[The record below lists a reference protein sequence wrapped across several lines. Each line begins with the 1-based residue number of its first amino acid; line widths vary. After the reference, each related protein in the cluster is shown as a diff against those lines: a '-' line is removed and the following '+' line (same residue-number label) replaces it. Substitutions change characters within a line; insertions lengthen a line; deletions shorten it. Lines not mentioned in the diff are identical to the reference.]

1 MCSDCQREGFTLKK
15 FLSLLLISMFI
26 IVSVTSAHAFP
37 FFKKKS
43 SFPSKEFRSYLLF
56 QDSWGDFPKIFFD
69 NTREEVTAEI
79 GEPSEESTF
88 RSFSMDNYGKTGVI
102 YSRVSFST
110 LEVIAFAFRR
120 FSPVIGNRVSEGYA
134 RQAGWTVRNSSSGT
148 RYMEREIPD
157 WNGASWTIVY
167 FMENDIE
174 VFMKKEEARYNGFLE
189 E

>member
-1 MCSDCQREGFTLKK
+1 MKK
-15 FLSLLLISMFI
+15 ILSLLLISMFLAFSF
-26 IVSVTSAHAFP
+26 VSAEALP

-56 QDSWGDFPKIFFD
+56 QNSWGDFPKIFFD

-110 LEVIAFAFRR
+110 QEVIAFAFRR